1 MLHRFEC
8 RVYYDEVD
16 FGGIVYYANYLKYI
30 ERARTEYVRDL
41 GVDQTVLK
49 DQGLVFAVKKLD
61 ADYRRAAKFDDV
73 IRVETGLSAVTGA
86 RFLMEQNIWR
96 AGEHLFACAV
106 TIVCLTDLGKPAR
119 IPAEIR
125 RKLQDNC
132 L

>member
-30 ERARTEYVRDL
+30 ERARTEYVREL
-41 GVDQTVLK
+41 GVDQTALK
-49 DQGLVFAVKKLD
+49 DQGLVFAVKKLA
-61 ADYRRAAKFDDV
+61 ADYLRTAKFDDTV
-73 IRVETGLSAVTGA
+73 RVETRLTAVAGA
-86 RFLMEQNIWR
+86 RFVMEQHIWR
-96 AGEHLFACAV
+96 AEEHLFSCTV

-125 RKLQDNC
+125 RKLQEKC
-132 L
+132 A